1 MQRVSLRAIIILVAV
16 VSIYLYFF
24 PPAKRNTF
32 SAELQKNFNPV
43 FGTWQLATDTSML
56 ILVLHKDTT
65 YTLTQFNLVT
75 KKNISDTGGF
85 SVEEFGISNNTGYGF
100 LTLASNN
107 SNAVTYEM
115 QLYKLKQLELINRQT
130 KLLTRFNKQ

>member
-1 MQRVSLRAIIILVAV
+1 MQRVSLRAIIILVTV

-24 PPAKRNTF
+24 PPAKKNTF
-32 SAELQKNFNPV
+32 KAVLQKNFNPV

-65 YTLTQFNLVT
+65 YTLTHISTAT
-75 KKNISDTGGF
+75 KDKQGDTGKF
-85 SVEEFGISNNTGYGF
+85 IVDEFGIRDSTGFGF

-115 QLYKLKQLELINRQT
+115 QVYKLKQLELINRQT
-130 KLLTRFNKQ
+130 KLLTRLNKR